1 VVCVCGTD
9 ERDRD
14 IRQDEE
20 ALQEIRL
27 LFARYRRIARLG
39 MVNERDEQA
48 GVRAEEPDDVPS
60 LAGR

>member
-1 VVCVCGTD
+1 VCGTD

-48 GVRAEEPDDVPS
+48 GARAEEPDNVPS